1 MKFKKSYVF
10 HNVVGH
16 PLAELVS
23 LPIRY
28 LFGEKLG
35 VRVWSYIHDRTLP
48 KMSNEE
54 MKQ

>member
-23 LPIRY
+23 LPIKY
-28 LFGEKLG
+28 FFGQKLG
-35 VRVWSYIHDRTLP
+35 VRVWNIIHDSTLP
-48 KMSNEE
+48 TS
-54 MKQ
+54 